1 MKVFFIIVLILGIGY
16 FGWNAL
22 QTAPDESTPQAMIS
36 DNTTQTPEI
45 ETIEG
50 QTQEAASFFDNQ
62 NIAISYTGFGPGKEH
77 KGTIAVQAADLTR
90 DAEGKVTGS
99 VSVDMNSITADVP
112 AVATHLK
119 TKDFFNAPVFPI
131 ATLSVA
137 SVSDTTLTGTLTL
150 KGVTKAISFPITK
163 TETSYNAEFRVNMK
177 DFGIVQK
184 FANEEF
190 VVRVSVPLKK

>member
-1 MKVFFIIVLILGIGY
+1 MKAFFIIVLILGIGY